1 MGIANYLCLLSASAA
16 VTAVTGYSS
25 NSPLFFERRAAAHDR
40 FVQKIALT
48 AINDQA
54 DNSIKKVAGAVATAA
69 ESRLRLQQAN
79 GP

>member
-1 MGIANYLCLLSASAA
+1 

-54 DNSIKKVAGAVATAA
+54 DNSI
-69 ESRLRLQQAN
+69 
-79 GP
+79 